1 LTAKSVCHPALGALR
16 PRLAE
21 QIDNHRAFVILEMV
35 LLRRTFLVFG
45 ALGLFGYLGHL
56 AYRVFNDSLLFPF
69 ALSLLG
75 IGIIYLGL
83 QYQRR
88 RKQIEQCI
96 RSLIVPHIRSLIP
109 PRALEE

>member
-16 PRLAE
+16 LRLAE
-21 QIDNHRAFVILEMV
+21 QIDNHRAFVILEMFW
-35 LLRRTFLVFG
+35 RRTFLVFG

-56 AYRVFNDSLLFPF
+56 AYCVFNDSLLFPF